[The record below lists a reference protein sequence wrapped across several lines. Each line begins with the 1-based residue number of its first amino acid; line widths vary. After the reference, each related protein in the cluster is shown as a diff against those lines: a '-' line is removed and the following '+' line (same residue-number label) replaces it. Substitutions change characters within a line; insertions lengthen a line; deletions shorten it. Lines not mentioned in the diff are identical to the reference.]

1 MSKIILNDTDSF
13 IRIKVNK
20 ENPEKKFIEVEFNDI
35 TVEEVANTITS
46 LAGIMG
52 QETGSSAE
60 QVLLDIVTSISTGP
74 MIMKN

>member
-35 TVEEVANTITS
+35 TGEEVANTITS

-60 QVLLDIVTSISTGP
+60 QVLFDIVTSISTGP

>member
-35 TVEEVANTITS
+35 TGEEVANTITS